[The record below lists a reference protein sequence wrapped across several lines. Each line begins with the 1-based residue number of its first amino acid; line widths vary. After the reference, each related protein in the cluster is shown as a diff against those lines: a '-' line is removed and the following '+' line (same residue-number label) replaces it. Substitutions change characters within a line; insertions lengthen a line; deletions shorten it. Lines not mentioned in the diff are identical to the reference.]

1 MGHGEEAWI
10 YCSCGRGVAVGVA
23 LLAGLGA
30 LGLRRIIS
38 LLGGLG
44 LLGLLTVEGAGPGV
58 ASVTASNATTTKP
71 TIKTGAIERTCIRGR
86 S

>member
-30 LGLRRIIS
+30 LGLRRMIS

-44 LLGLLTVEGAGPGV
+44 LRLLTVEGAV
-58 ASVTASNATTTKP
+58 RALLV
-71 TIKTGAIERTCIRGR
+71 
-86 S
+86 